1 MITQCP
7 NCKARFKARDDWKGK
22 ETKCPKCKKPF
33 TVVEL
38 GRAQQPS
45 RAPDPAIETAKPE
58 KLSDTVYV
66 YSVACA
72 LAVSIFLFILVQFC
86 LRERDR
92 DFLVFAGILALIG
105 TVVGIYSTVVRFV
118 LYYKMWAAIQD
129 GHARTSAG
137 KAVGFLLVPLLDIY
151 WALYM
156 FVGFAKDYNDFARR
170 HSIRTER
177 LSEGLFLQYAILW
190 VFLDISFITLYVLP
204 LFGVGDEIFGGLYVS
219 FGPRN
224 AFGYFA
230 VLWKLSNVACMVW
243 LFITYIKL
251 STRICRA
258 VDAI

>member
-1 MITQCP
+1 MVTQCP
-7 NCKARFKARDDWKGK
+7 NCKAGFKAPDDLKGK
-22 ETKCPKCKKPF
+22 EAKCPKCKKPF
-33 TVVEL
+33 TVVDL
-38 GRAQQPS
+38 GPAQQPS
-45 RAPDPAIETAKPE
+45 RPPEPVIETE
-58 KLSDTVYV
+58 KRQELSDTVYV

-72 LAVSIFLFILVQFC
+72 LAVTVFLLILVQFC

-92 DFLVFAGILALIG
+92 DFLIFGGVLALLG

-129 GHARTSAG
+129 DHVRTSPG
-137 KAVGFLLVPLLDIY
+137 KAVGFLLVPLLNIY
-151 WALYM
+151 WAVYM
-156 FVGFAKDYNDFARR
+156 FVGFARDYNDYAQR

-190 VFLDISFITLYVLP
+190 IFLDISFITLYALP

-224 AFGYFA
+224 AFGYFG
-230 VLWKLSNVACMVW
+230 VLWKLSNVVCTVW

-258 VDAI
+258 VNAV

>member
-7 NCKARFKARDDWKGK
+7 NCKARFKAPDDWKGK

-38 GRAQQPS
+38 GRGQQPS
-45 RAPDPAIETAKPE
+45 RTPGPAIETAKPG

-72 LAVSIFLFILVQFC
+72 LAVSVFSFILVQFS
-86 LRERDR
+86 LRKRDE
-92 DFLVFAGILALIG
+92 DFLIFAGVLALMG
-105 TVVGIYSTVVRFV
+105 AVAGIYSTVVRFV

-137 KAVGFLLVPLLDIY
+137 KAVGFLLVPLLNIY

-156 FVGFAKDYNDFARR
+156 FVGFAKDYNDFAQR

-177 LSEGLFLQYAILW
+177 LSEGLFLRYAILW
-190 VFLDISFITLYVLP
+190 VFLDISFIALYVLP
-204 LFGVGDEIFGGLYVS
+204 LFGVGDKIFGGIYVS
-219 FGPRN
+219 LGPGG
-224 AFGYFA
+224 AFGY
-230 VLWKLSNVACMVW
+230 VVILWKLSNVVCTIW
-243 LFITYIKL
+243 LFITYIRL
-251 STRICRA
+251 ATGICRA
-258 VDAI
+258 VNAV